1 MYHPLNI
8 YDSYVCCQ
16 GEFFFFIKSQQNC
29 FYFFL
34 LQIDPELFSAFA
46 DYLRPDNTMTWR
58 LWKRDEAGSE
68 AAAGANNEASVD
80 GSKEVEGVAKGGEG
94 TRPLSKKERW

>member
-1 MYHPLNI
+1 
-8 YDSYVCCQ
+8 
-16 GEFFFFIKSQQNC
+16 
-29 FYFFL
+29 
-34 LQIDPELFSAFA
+34 
-46 DYLRPDNTMTWR
+46 MTWR

-68 AAAGANNEASVD
+68 AAAGADNEASVD